1 MVAADPLPTWTAAS
15 AYLTCLARASASLC
29 TATVSRPNAR
39 ALFITLQ
46 AISPLLATRRR
57 LRLVRAIF
65 HASQGA
71 CWRSL
76 GAVCG
81 SLRRLVPC
89 AAFRSVFQWLDLKL
103 LSGAC
108 ALSGLEKA

>member
-1 MVAADPLPTWTAAS
+1 MAADPLPTWTATS

-108 ALSGLEKA
+108 ALSGLEEA

>member
-39 ALFITLQ
+39 ALFMTLQ
-46 AISPLLATRRR
+46 AISPLFATRRR

-65 HASQGA
+65 APS
-71 CWRSL
+71 
-76 GAVCG
+76 
-81 SLRRLVPC
+81 
-89 AAFRSVFQWLDLKL
+89 RSVPQRFLVAGVKGALPARKKLERGFLWAEAVLLVGCL
-103 LSGAC
+103 LSVGF
-108 ALSGLEKA
+108 